1 MKLDI
6 IKHSEWADT
15 KFTLHLISQILGKIK
30 LETAQQEPQWAHV
43 TLAVTPEGFSTGLL
57 FHGDAAFQ
65 IDLDIINSR
74 IRINVDGDS
83 QSVPLETSKS
93 IKAYFDEI
101 FKALNN
107 RGITLVINPKP
118 QEMAYKNRLN
128 EDTAPLTF
136 NQADAIRG
144 LKLFHYA
151 LREQLKFIGPMRCRK
166 VKPALFWGT
175 FDVSLLIL
183 HGIPEPFPMDK
194 VIEKAAFDEHML
206 EYGFWLGDDN
216 VDKPTFFV
224 LPYPFLYKELD
235 TASLK
240 PVEAYYD
247 PAKSEFFLDLET
259 ATSTADPSR
268 TIQKFFQTT
277 FDILIQELE
286 WQGCA
291 DYFTPLDMP
300 KQGEQGKAD

>member
-1 MKLDI
+1 MELDI
-6 IKHSEWADT
+6 IKHSEWKDT

-57 FHGDAAFQ
+57 FHSDTPFQ
-65 IDLDIINSR
+65 LDLDIINSR
-74 IRINVDGDS
+74 IQINVDGDS
-83 QSVPLETSKS
+83 QSVPLQPSKS

-101 FKALNN
+101 FQALNS
-107 RGITLVINPKP
+107 RGIMLSINPKP
-118 QEMAYKNRLN
+118 QEMAYTNRLN
-128 EDTAPLTF
+128 EDDAPLTF
-136 NQADAIRG
+136 KQADAVRG

-151 LREQLKFIGPMRCRK
+151 LREQLKFVGPLRCRK

-175 FDVSLLIL
+175 FDVSLLVL
-183 HGIPEPFPMDK
+183 HGIPEAFPLDK

-216 VDKPTFFV
+216 VDEPTFFV

-235 TASLK
+235 TSSLQ
-240 PVEAYYD
+240 PAEAYYD

-259 ATSTADPSR
+259 AARSADPSG
-268 TIQKFFQTT
+268 TIQAFFQTT
-277 FDILIQELE
+277 FDILIQELD

-291 DYFTPLDMP
+291 YYFTPLDMP
-300 KQGEQGKAD
+300 KQGIAD

>member
-6 IKHSEWADT
+6 IKHSEWKDT

-57 FHGDAAFQ
+57 FHSDTPFQ
-65 IDLDIINSR
+65 LDLDIINSR
-74 IRINVDGDS
+74 IQINVDGDS
-83 QSVPLETSKS
+83 QSVRLEPSKS

-101 FKALNN
+101 FQALNS
-107 RGITLVINPKP
+107 RGIMLSINPKP
-118 QEMAYKNRLN
+118 QEMAYSNKLN
-128 EDTAPLTF
+128 EDDAPLTF
-136 NQADAIRG
+136 KQADAVRG
-144 LKLFHYA
+144 LKLFHYV
-151 LREQLKFIGPMRCRK
+151 LREQLKFVGPMRCRK

-175 FDVSLLIL
+175 FDVSLLVL
-183 HGIPEPFPMDK
+183 HGLPEPFPLDK

-216 VDKPTFFV
+216 VDEPTFFV

-235 TASLK
+235 TSSLQ
-240 PVEAYYD
+240 PAEAYYD
-247 PAKSEFFLDLET
+247 PAKSEFFLDLE
-259 ATSTADPSR
+259 AAARSDDPSR
-268 TIQKFFQTT
+268 TIQAFFQTT

-286 WQGCA
+286 WQGCTY
-291 DYFTPLDMP
+291 YFTPLDMP
-300 KQGEQGKAD
+300 KQGAID